1 MEKKPSAI
9 RNYGIVLRYLSRTLN
24 INMYR
29 EYRDTTLSN
38 AISQMCK
45 TQNLLFR
52 HGYGRQAQS
61 KKGIHPD
68 HQDLRRQEEGC
79 QTPRNQ
85 GIQQVQPQVPQGQE
99 IVAQESPHQGTQDS
113 LQGIQTKDVLSSC
126 L

>member
-45 TQNLLFR
+45 TQNLLFS
-52 HGYGRQAQS
+52 GKLDLTLLS
-61 KKGIHPD
+61 K
-68 HQDLRRQEEGC
+68 
-79 QTPRNQ
+79 
-85 GIQQVQPQVPQGQE
+85 
-99 IVAQESPHQGTQDS
+99 A
-113 LQGIQTKDVLSSC
+113 TKDATNPIQSPLNTR
-126 L
+126 